1 MIDVT
6 VPTDKNIY
14 LKEFQRL
21 SKYKDLE
28 IEFTKL
34 WKLKTKTIS
43 KLKTKTISVVTG
55 ALSVIKKST

>member
-43 KLKTKTISVVTG
+43 VVTG